1 MFSPVIL
8 ALSLCLALLTPAA
21 SQAGRSDHREG
32 GEPPPSS
39 PAAVNAVEP
48 GERETL
54 DDFSPEL
61 TLKLQVLLDRAH
73 FSPGQID
80 GHMGDSTLKAFAAFQ
95 RVNGFADEP
104 AATAESWRRLFD
116 LGKTSGD
123 ASRAISLVRAP
134 ASVGLERNKS
144 GGAQEAEV
152 APADAETIDQSVL
165 IQISIPKALLKGPF
179 VKRIPESMKAQAH
192 LPRLSYRNADEELGE
207 MYHSSP
213 ELLHALNP
221 GMKVFKSGQRIWVP
235 NIHSKKPD
243 GEAAKIVADKRFA
256 EVTAYADDNR
266 VLAVYPATIGSDEKP
281 SPDGETEVVKVTRDP
296 WYTYDPRLLHFK
308 EVKTRRILRIAP
320 GPHNPVGLV
329 WIALAKEG
337 YGIHGAADPAKVSKT
352 SSHGCIRLTN
362 WDALE
367 LSSLVRPGTPVAFE
381 SGQQAEAVP
390 RPSSTVESTSG
401 ASSKILGD

>member
-1 MFSPVIL
+1 
-8 ALSLCLALLTPAA
+8 LLTPAA
-21 SQAGRSDHREG
+21 SQAGRSDHQEG
-32 GEPPPSS
+32 VEPLPSS
-39 PAAVNAVEP
+39 PAAVNAVEA

-54 DDFSPEL
+54 DGFSPEL

-80 GHMGDSTLKAFAAFQ
+80 GHMGDSTRKAFAAFQ
-95 RVNGFADEP
+95 RVNGLADES

-123 ASRAISLVRAP
+123 ASRAISLVQAP
-134 ASVGLERNKS
+134 AAVGLERSKS
-144 GGAQEAEV
+144 GGAQEAEA
-152 APADAETIDQSVL
+152 APADAETINQPVL
-165 IQISIPKALLKGPF
+165 IQISLPKALLKGPF

-192 LPRLSYRNADEELGE
+192 LHRLSYRNADEELGE

-221 GMKVFKSGQRIWVP
+221 GLKVFKSGQRIWVP
-235 NIHSKKPD
+235 NIHSEKPD

-308 EVKTRRILRIAP
+308 EVKTRRSLRIAP

-352 SSHGCIRLTN
+352 SSHGCVRLTN

-367 LSSLVRPGTPVAFE
+367 LSSLVGPGTPVAFE

-390 RPSSTVESTSG
+390 RPSSTVESISG
-401 ASSKILGD
+401 ASSKNLD

>member
-1 MFSPVIL
+1 
-8 ALSLCLALLTPAA
+8 
-21 SQAGRSDHREG
+21 
-32 GEPPPSS
+32 
-39 PAAVNAVEP
+39 
-48 GERETL
+48 
-54 DDFSPEL
+54 
-61 TLKLQVLLDRAH
+61 
-73 FSPGQID
+73 
-80 GHMGDSTLKAFAAFQ
+80 
-95 RVNGFADEP
+95 
-104 AATAESWRRLFD
+104 
-116 LGKTSGD
+116 
-123 ASRAISLVRAP
+123 
-134 ASVGLERNKS
+134 
-144 GGAQEAEV
+144 
-152 APADAETIDQSVL
+152 
-165 IQISIPKALLKGPF
+165 LLKGPF

-192 LPRLSYRNADEELGE
+192 LRRLSYRNADEELGE

-221 GMKVFKSGQRIWVP
+221 GLKVFKSGQRIWAP
-235 NIHSKKPD
+235 NIHSEKPD
-243 GEAAKIVADKRFA
+243 GEATKIVADKRFA

-281 SPDGETEVVKVTRDP
+281 SPDGETKVVKVTRDP

-352 SSHGCIRLTN
+352 SSHGCVRLTN

-367 LSSLVRPGTPVAFE
+367 LSSLVRPGSPVAFE